1 MGLGGTAAAPEDHSK
16 AEVLRWTLI
25 RPHRD
30 FFIGRFIQ
38 TPNKIIPRSMFGKE
52 QINFC
57 ILRQGNNRSTV
68 PSNKFGIRVGFD
80 LYILSSN
87 GW

>member
-1 MGLGGTAAAPEDHSK
+1 MGLGGTAAAQEEDHSK

-57 ILRQGNNRSTV
+57 ILRQGNRSRYFV
-68 PSNKFGIRVGFD
+68 
-80 LYILSSN
+80 LSSPFSN
-87 GW
+87 IRIFLMMK